1 MIIFATTRLI
11 LRTSSQQ
18 SSTGAVTAIGTRVAT
33 SATRVGLVMGTFGAA
48 RCLVASIRDR
58 DDFLNNMWGGLA
70 AGSLIGV
77 LAPVR
82 AGGPKALAQGVYGAV
97 GVATMGVGAY
107 FLAAT
112 RSDIG
117 DGATPTPP
125 VLPVKHHPGT

>member
-1 MIIFATTRLI
+1 
-11 LRTSSQQ
+11 
-18 SSTGAVTAIGTRVAT
+18 
-33 SATRVGLVMGTFGAA
+33 MGTFGAA

-77 LAPVR
+77 LAP
-82 AGGPKALAQGVYGAV
+82 GAV